1 MKNILITENQLRLIT
16 EALGVPDNILNTA
29 KEVFDMVAVNLK
41 SIDEK
46 EDQYTFTNYPHYELG
61 GKKKI
66 IIDEI
71 ELTVN
76 VEEFSGYDGKPD
88 VMSMGMGQSFH
99 FDRDVKLKKTE
110 PSSTAEIEIT
120 FGVGSDWE
128 PYELYNAFIKNKDKY
143 LPSIAHEL
151 KHKYDKQS
159 KEFDLVG
166 RDAEYQAIMRYG
178 NFGIP
183 AVDQKFMRFLYYGHM
198 AENLVRPVEIA
209 SEMEHQN
216 INKSQFY
223 EFLKNNRVYKELQE
237 IKDFTFEKFIMMI
250 HEQMDRVDKLLEH
263 MGEDPSSMTDSEK
276 IRMVLEKVY
285 FILLNNKMDIFMDM
299 TTNKQ
304 EELENALK
312 HMMGQEIDPMVGE
325 IGDVRKKFLNYVSKF
340 RDKPLDFFKSEIEN
354 MSYNANKMLKKISK
368 LYAMAKDDTQ
378 VTESILNW
386 DLHQKLMEKKRGKR
400 RIDTEIKYK

>member
-29 KEVFDMVAVNLK
+29 KEVFDMIAVNLK

-46 EDQYTFTNYPHYELG
+46 EDQYTFNNYPNYEMG
-61 GKKKI
+61 DKKKI

-71 ELTVN
+71 QLTVN
-76 VEEFSGYDGKPD
+76 VEEFPGYDGKPD

-99 FDRDVKLKKTE
+99 FDRNIKLKRTV
-110 PSSTAEIEIT
+110 PSSTAEIEVT

-128 PYELYNAFIKNKDKY
+128 PYELYNTFVKNKDKY

-159 KEFDLVG
+159 KEFDLIG

-263 MGEDPSSMTDSEK
+263 MGEDPSTMTDSEK
-276 IRMVLEKVY
+276 IRMVLERIY

-299 TTNKQ
+299 TTNQQ

-325 IGDVRKKFLNYVSKF
+325 IGDVRKTFLNYVSKF

-378 VTESILNW
+378 VAESILNW